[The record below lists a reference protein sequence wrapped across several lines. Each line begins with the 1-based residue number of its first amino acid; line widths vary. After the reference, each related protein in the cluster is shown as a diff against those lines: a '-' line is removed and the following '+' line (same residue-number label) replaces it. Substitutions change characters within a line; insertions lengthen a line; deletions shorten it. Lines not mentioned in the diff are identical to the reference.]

1 MLPLVVDID
10 ELRKHRQRIEELHSA
25 INVKPISINWNVV
38 NTISKALSVKGDE
51 KKVVVKG
58 SRRSFKVDDVEII
71 VADTVSTVSN
81 YMSMYSTY
89 AVNMMRISRVIE
101 NIVNTSKSLIYID
114 PFIGTAVIIL
124 NHPTKVT
131 LADTE
136 SLKNTIDSLSILNVG
151 HGEKSEASTTQLDF
165 KIDITPILESLSSKS
180 DSIYIEVDDD
190 VYYIIR
196 KYMHHEE

>member
-25 INVKPISINWNVV
+25 IKVKPISINWSIV
-38 NTISKALSVKGDE
+38 NTISKALSVKGNE

-58 SRRSFKVDDVEII
+58 SRRSFKVDDVEVII
-71 VADTVSTVSN
+71 ADTVSTVSQ

-101 NIVNTSKSLIYID
+101 GTVNASKSLIYID
-114 PFIGTAVIIL
+114 PFTGTAVIIL
-124 NHPTKVT
+124 NHPTKVM

-136 SLKNTIDSLSILNVG
+136 SLKNTIDSLTILSTG
-151 HGEKSEASTTQLDF
+151 HGEKTEASAAQLDF
-165 KIDITPILESLSSKS
+165 KVDVAPILESLSGKS

-196 KYMHHEE
+196 KYMHHEG